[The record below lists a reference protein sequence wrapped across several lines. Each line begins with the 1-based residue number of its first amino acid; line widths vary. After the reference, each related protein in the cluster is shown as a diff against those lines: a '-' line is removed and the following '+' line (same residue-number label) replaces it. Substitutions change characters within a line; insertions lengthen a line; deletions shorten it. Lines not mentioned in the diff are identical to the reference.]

1 MEFIMQTVTH
11 EETSTTVAAR
21 IPVEKRR
28 ELERAAAEEK
38 RPLSQIIE
46 FAIDDYI
53 EKRREKK
60 A

>member
-1 MEFIMQTVTH
+1 MLFNMQTVTRKA
-11 EETSTTVAAR
+11 EDTTVAAR
-21 IPVEKRR
+21 IPIEKRE

-53 EKRREKK
+53 QKRREKK
-60 A
+60 